1 MIDTKV
7 GGFHMKKK
15 QYITA
20 LALLI
25 AFAVWTAA
33 VSLVDVQ
40 PIGPEGSAVGF
51 AALNGWFHGL
61 TGVHMALYE
70 LTDLLSIVPLALVA
84 GFGLLGLVQWVRR
97 KKLLAVDRSILALGG
112 FYAAVLAAFVLF
124 EVLEVNYRP
133 VLIEGVLEASY
144 PSSTTMLALC
154 VLVTAMLQ
162 LRERMK
168 SGALGSLV
176 LAALVVFAAFLVVGR
191 VISGVHWLSD
201 IIGGMLLSA
210 GLILAYD
217 AASRE

>member
-1 MIDTKV
+1 
-7 GGFHMKKK
+7 MKKK
-15 QYITA
+15 EYIA
-20 LALLI
+20 AALLLVV
-25 AFAVWTAA
+25 FAVWTAA
-33 VSLVDVQ
+33 VCVVDVQ

-51 AALNGWFHGL
+51 AALNGWFHQL

-70 LTDLLSIVPLALVA
+70 LTDLLSIVPLGMVA
-84 GFGLLGLVQWVRR
+84 AFGLLGLVQWVRR

-112 FYAAVLAAFVLF
+112 FYGAVLAAFVLF

-168 SGALGSLV
+168 SGALRSLV
-176 LAALVVFAAFLVVGR
+176 LAALAVFAAFLVVGR
-191 VISGVHWLSD
+191 VISGVHWLTD
-201 IIGGMLLSA
+201 IIGGVLLSA
-210 GLILAYD
+210 GLIVAY
-217 AASRE
+217 AAAAKE

>member
-1 MIDTKV
+1 
-7 GGFHMKKK
+7 MKKK

-51 AALNGWFHGL
+51 AALNGWFHQL

-70 LTDLLSIVPLALVA
+70 LTDLLSIVPLGMVA
-84 GFGLLGLVQWVRR
+84 AFGLLGLVQWVRR

-112 FYAAVLAAFVLF
+112 FYGAVLAAFVLF

-168 SGALGSLV
+168 SGALRSLV
-176 LAALVVFAAFLVVGR
+176 LAALAVFAAFLVVGR

-210 GLILAYD
+210 GLIVAY
-217 AASRE
+217 AAAAKE

>member
-1 MIDTKV
+1 
-7 GGFHMKKK
+7 MKKK

-20 LALLI
+20 AVLLI
-25 AFAVWTAA
+25 AFAVWTVA

-112 FYAAVLAAFVLF
+112 FYGAVLAAFVLF

-168 SGALGSLV
+168 EGALRGLV
-176 LAALVVFAAFLVVGR
+176 LAALAAFAAFLVVGR

-201 IIGGMLLSA
+201 IVGGVLLSA
-210 GLILAYD
+210 GLIVAY
-217 AASRE
+217 AAAAKE

>member
-1 MIDTKV
+1 
-7 GGFHMKKK
+7 MKKK

-51 AALNGWFHGL
+51 AALNGWFHQL

-70 LTDLLSIVPLALVA
+70 LTDLLSIVPLGMVA
-84 GFGLLGLVQWVRR
+84 AFGLLGLVQWVRR

-112 FYAAVLAAFVLF
+112 FYGAVLAAFVLF

-168 SGALGSLV
+168 SGALRSLV
-176 LAALVVFAAFLVVGR
+176 LAALAVFAAFLVVGR

-201 IIGGMLLSA
+201 IIGGVLLSA

>member
-1 MIDTKV
+1 
-7 GGFHMKKK
+7 MKKK

-20 LALLI
+20 AVLLI
-25 AFAVWTAA
+25 AFAVWTVA

-61 TGVHMALYE
+61 TGVHMALYR

-112 FYAAVLAAFVLF
+112 FYGAVLAAFVLF

-168 SGALGSLV
+168 EGALRGLV
-176 LAALVVFAAFLVVGR
+176 LAALAAFAAFLVVGR

-201 IIGGMLLSA
+201 IVGGVLLSA
-210 GLILAYD
+210 GLIVAY
-217 AASRE
+217 AAAAKE